1 VGIKKKSSF
10 NLYGS
15 TLLLKQDKYSRGKRQ
30 GGGRIMESAS
40 SMFGCVRVKC
50 FYA

>member
-1 VGIKKKSSF
+1 MGIKKKSSF

-30 GGGRIMESAS
+30 GGGGGSWKVQAQCLVVL
-40 SMFGCVRVKC
+40 G
-50 FYA
+50 